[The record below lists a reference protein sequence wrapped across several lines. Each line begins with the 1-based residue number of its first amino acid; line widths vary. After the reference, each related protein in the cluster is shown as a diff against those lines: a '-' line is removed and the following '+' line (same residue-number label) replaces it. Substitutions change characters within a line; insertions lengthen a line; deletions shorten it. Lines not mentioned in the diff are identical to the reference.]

1 MRMSDAEFQDFEAFR
16 LSFNKLSREVSE
28 FRRKV
33 EADAARWRARQLE
46 RRFNPNQPRVGAGVP
61 EGGQFVGANGL
72 SSGMRDDGPAA
83 KPSGNIVLAGY
94 SFGILI
100 AEIPVPGGR
109 RCVYKFDFGSV
120 VVPGA
125 VHLGCSTE
133 VPSSAVT
140 HGYMLN
146 DNYKCR
152 GSIYCV

>member
-16 LSFNKLSREVSE
+16 LSFNKLAGDVSE
-28 FRRKV
+28 FRREV
-33 EADAARWRARQLE
+33 EANAARWRARQL
-46 RRFNPNQPRVGAGVP
+46 RLSQRQFNPNQPRVGAGVP
-61 EGGQFVGANGL
+61 EGGQFVGAGGV
-72 SSGMRDDGPAA
+72 SSRVRYGSGS
-83 KPSGNIVLAGY
+83 KPSDNIVLAGY

-109 RCVYKFDFGSV
+109 RCVYEFDFGNV

-125 VHLGCSTE
+125 VHLECSPK

-146 DNYKCR
+146 DN
-152 GSIYCV
+152 